1 MSPCLYGIALRKV
14 RHDGAAGERFVIMRR
29 RGTEGWLIAD
39 EFGEIDGEAAWGV
52 LADHGLLP
60 ERIALLLDDARGR
73 FTPPPDAGVSPDSRA
88 S

>member
-1 MSPCLYGIALRKV
+1 MSSCLYGVALRKV
-14 RHDGAAGERFVIMRR
+14 RHDSAGERFVIMRR

-39 EFGEIDGEAAWGV
+39 EFGEVDGEAAWAI

-60 ERIALLLDDARGR
+60 ERIAVALDHARER
-73 FTPPPDAGVSPDSRA
+73 FTPPADLGVSPTSQA